1 MAEKLGGAEYE
12 VGMDI
17 SKLLVGT
24 EKLNKRLDS
33 TEKRFKSTDK
43 IVNKFNKSTDQATK
57 KMGEFSR
64 KAGMAGIQIE
74 QLVGSING
82 GQNAMRA
89 IGFQATDLGY
99 VLGFPLAGAI
109 AGVSASMV
117 SVFAPALLGGKD
129 SVKILDESIEN
140 LNKTLTDTDG
150 LKLFTEE
157 IKKLAKESESAARLA
172 VMAAEQ
178 SAKKAGDA
186 AVGAIKESFDDAFDV
201 GGFFGSMDSLTAI
214 AGTAGATGSSISASY
229 RELGEQFGLT
239 GKEAREAGMEILVS
253 LKRMEQS
260 ISAGLPSASQDVIA
274 FQENLERLA
283 KTSKGENKTKLL
295 EFATTIQEY
304 AQKARSAAEMSEFLN
319 KTLKETKLNLPTE
332 KTVEYS
338 TAIDDVNKG
347 LVGQITALIAGEEAA
362 FRYATAQ
369 RLGLTN
375 AEELTEE
382 TKAYITA
389 LFNVKRAKEAEAEA
403 DKNKEQSVR
412 REQQI
417 IDKLDQQIAQRQMT
431 KTEYQ
436 EFLLMQQLGIENEG
450 QMTDA
455 VRTRLELLR
464 TLNAE
469 QGTFSEGFLEQM
481 EALRESA
488 DNVGHS
494 LGKAFGGNVTSAVD
508 NLSSGIADAVM
519 NQESLGDA
527 VKETARAFVRDMIA
541 SLVKVAA
548 QKAIN
553 FAIEQTMGVAATTA
567 SATMAGTL
575 AAAWAPAAAF
585 ASLAMAGTNAAPA
598 AAGIAGTFALTEGL
612 AIAGGKFNG
621 GHVAG
626 GSMYRVGENNKPE
639 LLQSGNDQYLIPGSN
654 GKVISNNEITGSGGA
669 IQVTVNNYG
678 EPAEVQVQKNGNFVT
693 IDMLPSAVTGI
704 MQNDFA
710 NRGKARKTLENTSN
724 LSNRTT

>member
-1 MAEKLGGAEYE
+1 MAEKVGGIEYE
-12 VGMDI
+12 VGMD
-17 SKLLVGT
+17 VQGT
-24 EKLNKRLDS
+24 LTGTTKLNKTLDGL
-33 TEKRFKSTDK
+33 EKRAKQADK
-43 IVNKFNKSTDQATK
+43 TIDKFNKTTK
-57 KMGEFSR
+57 QTTKGMGDFGR
-64 KAGMAGIQIE
+64 KAGMAGVQFE
-74 QLVGSING
+74 QLIGSINA
-82 GQNAMRA
+82 GQNPMRA
-89 IGFQATDLGY
+89 FGFQATDLGY
-99 VLGFPLAGAI
+99 VLGFPLVGAVVGI
-109 AGVSASMV
+109 AASIG
-117 SVFAPALLGGKD
+117 STLIPALLGGGNAVEDFKFD
-129 SVKILDESIEN
+129 VNELTEELKELEKLSKAQAKVAARE
-140 LNKTLTDTDG
+140 LNKSMGELS
-150 LKLFTEE
+150 KQAEE
-157 IKKLAKESESAARLA
+157 
-172 VMAAEQ
+172 
-178 SAKKAGDA
+178 
-186 AVGAIKESFDDAFDV
+186 
-201 GGFFGSMDSLTAI
+201 
-214 AGTAGATGSSISASY
+214 
-229 RELGEQFGLT
+229 T
-239 GKEAREAGMEILVS
+239 GKKIAKLNKDIDNNAKFTNNGRRRVKLSKEEREKL
-253 LKRMEQS
+253 
-260 ISAGLPSASQDVIA
+260 VIA
-274 FQENLERLA
+274 LEKEQANLDTINQKY
-283 KTSKGENKTKLL
+283 KTQSDALTELTSRTKGIVDGTKEFNDKITDL
-295 EFATTIQEY
+295 ESSL
-304 AQKARSAAEMSEFLN
+304 R
-319 KTLKETKLNLPTE
+319 
-332 KTVEYS
+332 
-338 TAIDDVNKG
+338 
-347 LVGQITALIAGEEAA
+347 GQIIALNDGEEAA

-369 RLGLTN
+369 GLGLKAIEKLPPEIDKAITKIF
-375 AEELTEE
+375 EL
-382 TKAYITA
+382 KAA
-389 LFNVKRAKEAEAEA
+389 QEKA
-403 DKNKEQSVR
+403 DKKKKDDNAAVQ

-548 QKAIN
+548 QRAIN

-598 AAGIAGTFALTEGL
+598 AVGIASTVGLSQGL

-639 LLQSGNDQYLIPGSN
+639 LLQSGNEQYLIPGSN
-654 GKVISNNEITGSGGA
+654 GKVISNNEMTGSGGA

-678 EPAEVQVQKNGNFVT
+678 EPAEVKVQQNGNFVT

-724 LSNRTT
+724 LSNRTA